1 MENIFEIIPKRP
13 ISGVLPNNKR
23 IMDTIRMPLN
33 RAEFL
38 RCLNAGTVYAVVG
51 ESKILITEPNY
62 DKAIKLFEIQKRINS
77 NIKSQLEKN
86 NYNRQTKEVQPL
98 KVEPQKEI
106 KEEQK
111 VEEVN
116 KEEPVE
122 ESSQESTLKEKNNKF
137 VKQMN
142 NQKNKK

>member
-23 IMDTIRMPLN
+23 IMTTVRMPLN

-86 NYNRQTKEVQPL
+86 NYNRL
-98 KVEPQKEI
+98 
-106 KEEQK
+106 KEEKK

-122 ESSQESTLKEKNNKF
+122 EASQESTLKEKNNKF